1 MLVQTTE
8 GLVSKCGFELQYF
21 FWFLLPISNGS
32 IKILSSEEKK
42 TR

>member
-21 FWFLLPISNGS
+21 FFLV
-32 IKILSSEEKK
+32 SSAYKQWVNQNPLF
-42 TR
+42 